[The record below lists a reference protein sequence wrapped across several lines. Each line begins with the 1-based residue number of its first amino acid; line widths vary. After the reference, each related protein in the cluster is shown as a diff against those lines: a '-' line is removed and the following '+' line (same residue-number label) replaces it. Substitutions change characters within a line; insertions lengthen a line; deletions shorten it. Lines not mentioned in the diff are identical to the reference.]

1 MWLYLIA
8 RVVLSFPVDGSRAYP
23 TAHPH
28 DAVDHLCF
36 EINSHATLFLASPS
50 PRKYKQGYY
59 WIQFGCLAICCAMLE
74 MQKMGTKERVTMPQ
88 NFITFRNGY
97 LFVYSLMM
105 GECVL
110 F

>member
-1 MWLYLIA
+1 
-8 RVVLSFPVDGSRAYP
+8 
-23 TAHPH
+23 
-28 DAVDHLCF
+28 
-36 EINSHATLFLASPS
+36 
-50 PRKYKQGYY
+50 
-59 WIQFGCLAICCAMLE
+59 MLE

-110 F
+110 FSHSFPGEKQSQKRKPPSHM